1 MTEIMHEIPASRV
14 RTLYRVSR
22 ALTGGATTRLTY
34 LPLTVSL
41 AMLAVLA

>member
-1 MTEIMHEIPASRV
+1 MHEILASRV